1 MLLNQIFKDC
11 KYITSKVSLSKFKN
25 KKVLILGANSF
36 LASYIIA
43 SLVYGNIKKKNK
55 TLIFGAS
62 KSNPR
67 DITKALILNFKNQ
80 IYFKKIDLTDMN
92 KVKIEILNTKKYD
105 YIFHCAT
112 YGQPEKWDENL
123 DQTVILNTAL
133 VELLL
138 KYSIKNKSKLMYFS
152 SCDVYG
158 ENKSSKLI
166 KENFFQS
173 LPDDNYRSI
182 YSLSKILGERI
193 CEIYKKKY
201 NFKTYI
207 VRPAHTF
214 GPGQTI
220 NDRRLISQLIKRSLI
235 EKKTYIFG
243 SGKSI
248 KTWGYIAEITSM
260 FLNIM
265 QYGKN
270 HTYNTTSHHYYSIS
284 QIGKL
289 IAKIAKV
296 KFYKKKIG
304 KNFVSKDYKK
314 IKVSSKKYQREF
326 KTKILKIPIQYGL
339 RSLLEWNKLILKTK

>member
-11 KYITSKVSLSKFKN
+11 EQIISKVSLSKFRN

-43 SLVYGNIKKKNK
+43 SLVYGNVKKNNK

-62 KSNPR
+62 KSYPR
-67 DITKALILNFKNQ
+67 DITKALILNFNNQ
-80 IYFKKIDLTDMN
+80 IHFKKIDLTNIN
-92 KVKIEILNTKKYD
+92 KVRTKILNSKYD

-112 YGQPEKWDENL
+112 YGQPEKWEKNL
-123 DQTVILNTAL
+123 DQTVILNTTL

-166 KENFFQS
+166 NENFFQS
-173 LPDDNYRSI
+173 PPNDSYRSI

-193 CEIYKKKY
+193 CDIYKKKY
-201 NFKTYI
+201 NFKSYI

-220 NDRRLISQLIKRSLI
+220 KDRRFISQLIKRSLT
-235 EKKTYIFG
+235 EKKAYIFG

-248 KTWGYIAEITSM
+248 KTWGYIAEVTSM

-265 QYGKN
+265 QHGKN
-270 HTYNTTSHHYYSIS
+270 NTYNTTSHHYYSIS
-284 QIGKL
+284 EIAEL

-304 KNFVSKDYKK
+304 KNFVSKDYEK

-326 KTKILKIPIQYGL
+326 KTRMLKIPIQYGL
-339 RSLLEWNKLILKTK
+339 RSLLEWNKLIFKIK